1 MSVRSAVVEH
11 HLVVQNSSG
20 IDAVIIVCVFF
31 FVLLMSLHSAELFTV
46 VSDKELE
53 VHNWN
58 MWE

>member
-53 VHNWN
+53 VHN
-58 MWE
+58 